1 MAIGHDG
8 YGSLASALVL
18 AIVCYVLSI
27 DFASVVPLAPANS
40 ARFAILAILA
50 LGWVL
55 VARRLAVL
63 TPDEKTKQKGRV
75 QQAIAAGTGTGV
87 TEDW

>member
-18 AIVCYVLSI
+18 MIVCYVLSV
-27 DFASVVPLAPANS
+27 DFASVVPLAPANGV
-40 ARFAILAILA
+40 RYLLLVILAI
-50 LGWVL
+50 GWVL
-55 VARRLAVL
+55 VARGLARL
-63 TPDEKTKQKGRV
+63 TPDQKTKQKGRL
-75 QQAIAAGTGTGV
+75 QQAVAAGTGTGV